1 MRLSSQRGSV
11 HLAPTV
17 ILRAT
22 QFKKAKMT
30 LRARLGWGL
39 FATALVLIVPLLLS
53 LKSLEH
59 LYETSRLLRDREFAA
74 SLLLGSFRERT
85 DDARRAED
93 ALLFIH
99 DQKSA
104 TRMQREIDGL
114 VSLTDS
120 LDRYHLDLSASQIR
134 SSLDA
139 LRSAAREEY
148 EQASAGRSTVAE
160 MISQQRT
167 RRAIAS
173 VDSSLGV
180 SATMLRNRTRERV
193 VDATNET
200 LKAERFVAGALL
212 VALLLALAIGIWL
225 MRSISGP
232 IYALE
237 RGMHAVAGGDLS
249 HELEI
254 PPSEQT
260 EFGRLAASYH
270 TMARQ
275 LAELERLRAEFVG
288 VASHELKT
296 PINVIIG
303 YLELL
308 QEGIYGQLT
317 DEQKGV
323 LRTINKQ
330 ADSLTRLVKRL
341 LDMSRF
347 EASGG
352 KIEVREVD
360 LRRLLNNLKS
370 SFSVLAS
377 QREIAFTMNCAE
389 GIPDKVCWDEDR
401 INEVLGNLLSNAF
414 KFTERGGKVSLS
426 VAPTDGKVV
435 TTVADTGAG
444 ISAEQLPHIFDKF
457 FQADNQAAA
466 ATKGTGLG
474 LAIAKEIVEAH
485 GGQITVESQVGQGT
499 TFVVTLPIEPS
510 GARRRR
516 ASAPK
521 AENVG

>member
-1 MRLSSQRGSV
+1 
-11 HLAPTV
+11 
-17 ILRAT
+17 
-22 QFKKAKMT
+22 MT

-53 LKSLEH
+53 LRSLEH

-74 SLLLGSFRERT
+74 SLLLGSFHGRT
-85 DDARRAED
+85 DATRRAED

-104 TRMQREIDGL
+104 ARMQGEIDGL

-120 LDRYHLDLSASQIR
+120 LDRYRLDLSVTQIR
-134 SSLDA
+134 TSLDA

-148 EQASAGRSTVAE
+148 DQASVGRSTVGE

-167 RRAIAS
+167 RPAIAA
-173 VDSSLGV
+173 VDSALGV
-180 SATMLRNRTRERV
+180 IGTTLSNRTRQRV
-193 VDATNET
+193 ADAANET
-200 LKAERFVAGALL
+200 LNAERSMAGALP

-225 MRSISGP
+225 MRSISRP
-232 IYALE
+232 IYELE
-237 RGMHAVAGGDLS
+237 RGMHAVAQGDLTHQLGLAS
-249 HELEI
+249 NEE
-254 PPSEQT
+254 T

-270 TMARQ
+270 TMATQ

-308 QEGIYGQLT
+308 QEGIYGDLT
-317 DEQKGV
+317 SKQKEV
-323 LRTINKQ
+323 LQTVNKQ
-330 ADSLTRLVKRL
+330 ANTLTRLVKRL
-341 LDMSRF
+341 LDISRF

-352 KIEVREVD
+352 KLEVRQVD
-360 LRRLLNNLKS
+360 LRRFLTTLEA
-370 SFSVLAS
+370 SFSVLAN
-377 QREIAFTMNCAE
+377 QRDISFTVDHHE
-389 GIPDKVCWDEDR
+389 GLPAKVYWDEDR

-414 KFTERGGKVSLS
+414 KFTPRGGKVALS
-426 VAPTDGKVV
+426 VTPVDGKVV
-435 TTVADTGAG
+435 ITVADTGAG

-457 FQADNQAAA
+457 FQADNQAQA

-474 LAIAKEIVEAH
+474 LAIAKGIVEAH
-485 GGQITVESQVGQGT
+485 GGQTTVESRVGEGT
-499 TFVVTLPIEPS
+499 TFVVTLPIEAP
-510 GARRRR
+510 GAKRRRE
-516 ASAPK
+516 SAPK
-521 AENVG
+521 AEDAG

>member
-1 MRLSSQRGSV
+1 
-11 HLAPTV
+11 
-17 ILRAT
+17 
-22 QFKKAKMT
+22 MT

-39 FATALVLIVPLLLS
+39 SAIAVVLIVPLLLS
-53 LKSLEH
+53 LRSLEN
-59 LYETSRLLRDREFAA
+59 LYKTSRLLRDREFAA

-99 DQKSA
+99 DEKSA
-104 TRMQREIDGL
+104 ARMQREIDGL

-308 QEGIYGQLT
+308 QEGIYGQPT
-317 DEQKGV
+317 EQQKEV

-341 LDMSRF
+341 LDISRF

-377 QREIAFTMNCAE
+377 QREIAFTVNCAE
-389 GIPDKVCWDEDR
+389 VLPDKVCWDEDR

-414 KFTERGGKVSLS
+414 KFTEHGGKVSLS

-444 ISAEQLPHIFDKF
+444 ISGEQLPHIFDKF
-457 FQADNQAAA
+457 YQADNQAAA

-474 LAIAKEIVEAH
+474 LAIAREIVEAH
-485 GGQITVESQVGQGT
+485 GGQITVQSGVGEGT
-499 TFVVTLPIEPS
+499 TFAVTLPIEAT
-510 GARRRR
+510 GARKRGEP
-516 ASAPK
+516 APQ

>member
-1 MRLSSQRGSV
+1 
-11 HLAPTV
+11 
-17 ILRAT
+17 
-22 QFKKAKMT
+22 MT

-39 FATALVLIVPLLLS
+39 FAIAVVLIVPLLIS

-74 SLLLGSFRERT
+74 SMLLGSFRERT

-114 VSLTDS
+114 VSFADS
-120 LDRYHLDLSASQIR
+120 LDRYRLDLSATQIR
-134 SSLDA
+134 ASLDA

-167 RRAIAS
+167 RPAIAS
-173 VDSSLGV
+173 VDSALGA
-180 SATMLRNRTRERV
+180 SATLLRTRTRQRV
-193 VDATNET
+193 SDATTET
-200 LKAERFVAGALL
+200 LNAERIVAGALP
-212 VALLLALAIGIWL
+212 VALLLAFAIGFWL
-225 MRSISGP
+225 LRSITRP
-232 IYALE
+232 IYELE
-237 RGMHAVAGGDLS
+237 RGMHAIAEGDLT
-249 HELEI
+249 HQLALPKNEE
-254 PPSEQT
+254 T
-260 EFGRLAASYH
+260 EFGRLAESYQ

-308 QEGIYGQLT
+308 QEGIYGELT
-317 DEQKGV
+317 AKQKEI
-323 LRTINKQ
+323 LETIRKQ
-330 ADSLTRLVKRL
+330 ADGLTRLVKRL
-341 LDMSRF
+341 LDISRF

-352 KIEVREVD
+352 KLEVRDID
-360 LRRLLNNLKS
+360 LERLLHTLES
-370 SFSVLAS
+370 SFSVLAM
-377 QREIAFTMNCAE
+377 QRDISFSVRHGEE
-389 GIPDKVCWDEDR
+389 LPRKVVWDEDR

-414 KFTERGGKVSLS
+414 KFTPRGGKVALS
-426 VAPTDGKVV
+426 VLPSDRSVV
-435 TTVADTGAG
+435 ITVTDTGAG
-444 ISAEQLPHIFDKF
+444 ISPEQLPHIFDKF
-457 FQADNQAAA
+457 FQADNQAQA

-474 LAIAKEIVEAH
+474 LAIAKEVVEAH
-485 GGQITVESQVGQGT
+485 GGHITVESKVGEGT
-499 TFVVTLPIEPS
+499 TFVVRLPMEAS
-510 GARRRR
+510 GGRRRR
-516 ASAPK
+516 DAAP
-521 AENVG
+521 EG

>member
-1 MRLSSQRGSV
+1 
-11 HLAPTV
+11 
-17 ILRAT
+17 
-22 QFKKAKMT
+22 MT

-39 FATALVLIVPLLLS
+39 LAIAVVLIVPLLLS
-53 LKSLEH
+53 LRSLEH

-93 ALLFIH
+93 ARLCIH
-99 DQKSA
+99 DEKSSA
-104 TRMQREIDGL
+104 RMQREIDGL

-148 EQASAGRSTVAE
+148 DQASASRSTVAE

-167 RRAIAS
+167 RPAIAS

-200 LKAERFVAGALL
+200 LNAERFVAVSLVIALL
-212 VALLLALAIGIWL
+212 IALVIAIWL
-225 MRSISGP
+225 LRSISRP
-232 IYALE
+232 VFELE
-237 RGMHAVAGGDLS
+237 RGMQAIAGGDLS
-249 HELEI
+249 HQLSL
-254 PPSEQT
+254 PPNEET
-260 EFGRLAASYH
+260 EFGRLAASYQ
-270 TMARQ
+270 TMASQ

-308 QEGIYGQLT
+308 QEGIYGDLT
-317 DEQKGV
+317 PPQKEV
-323 LRTINKQ
+323 LETIKKQ

-341 LDMSRF
+341 LDISRF

-352 KIEVREVD
+352 KIDVREVD
-360 LRRLLNNLKS
+360 LPHLLTTLES

-377 QREIAFTMNCAE
+377 QRDIAFTIDHRENL
-389 GIPDKVCWDEDR
+389 PSKVSWDEDR

-414 KFTERGGKVSLS
+414 KFTERGGTVELA
-426 VAPTDGKVV
+426 VEGADNEV
-435 TTVADTGAG
+435 TITVRDSGAG
-444 ISAEQLPHIFDKF
+444 IPPEQLPHIFEKF
-457 FQADNQAAA
+457 YQANNQAQSSSR
-466 ATKGTGLG
+466 GTGLG
-474 LAIAKEIVEAH
+474 LAIAREIVEAH
-485 GGQITVESQVGQGT
+485 GGTIAVSSNQDVATTCTITLPVT
-499 TFVVTLPIEPS
+499 AVVT
-510 GARRRR
+510 RRTPCR
-516 ASAPK
+516 
-521 AENVG
+521 